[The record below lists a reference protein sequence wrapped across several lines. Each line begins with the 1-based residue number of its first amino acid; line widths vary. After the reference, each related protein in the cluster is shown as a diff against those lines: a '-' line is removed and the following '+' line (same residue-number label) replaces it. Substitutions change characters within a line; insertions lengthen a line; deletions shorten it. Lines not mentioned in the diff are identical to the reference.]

1 MVGIAVILGLILG
14 CILRIIIN
22 KMSNKIGS
30 TKILLKG
37 YYNILVVLLS
47 TLVTI
52 LCYFKFGINMIF
64 IKGIFL
70 GCILIV
76 VTFIDIKYRTIP
88 NFIVIITTIFG
99 IFFIFTFQITPLNA
113 IFGAFIGGGLL
124 FILALIPGSIGGGD
138 VKLMFALG
146 LFLGINKTLLAL
158 LLAFLLGA
166 IASIFLIIFKK
177 KGHKDYIPFGP
188 FLAIGSF
195 ISLLL

>member
-1 MVGIAVILGLILG
+1 MIGVVLILG
-14 CILRIIIN
+14 FTLGYILICIIN
-22 KMSNKIGS
+22 KISKRLCDSKVRHKMYCNIIIVSFS
-30 TKILLKG
+30 ILMT
-37 YYNILVVLLS
+37 V
-47 TLVTI
+47 

-70 GCILIV
+70 GCILII

-88 NFIVIITTIFG
+88 NFIVIITTILG
-99 IFFIFTFQITPLNA
+99 IFFIFTFRISPLNA

-124 FILALIPGSIGGGD
+124 FILALIPGAIGGGD

-146 LFLGINKTLLAL
+146 LFLGINKTLLAI
-158 LLAFLLGA
+158 LLAFIIGA

-195 ISLLL
+195 IALLL